1 MVSNIIEGDLISD
14 HNVVSCKLNIQ
25 RPLLLTNKVRFR
37 PLKSIDLDSF
47 KADLLTLPLVTNPA
61 DSLDDLVLQYNDGL
75 AELLDK
81 NAPWKEKTIV
91 LRPLAPW
98 MTDEI
103 CDSRRALRKAELVWR
118 CSGLTVYLEI
128 FNQLVSV
135 CY

>member
-61 DSLDDLVLQYNDGL
+61 D
-75 AELLDK
+75 
-81 NAPWKEKTIV
+81 
-91 LRPLAPW
+91 
-98 MTDEI
+98 
-103 CDSRRALRKAELVWR
+103 
-118 CSGLTVYLEI
+118 
-128 FNQLVSV
+128 
-135 CY
+135 